1 MPAYVATVGVHNAL
15 HVGLVARRA
24 GRRRR
29 RPGRGQ
35 MLIEQRLI
43 LEVAAF
49 PGHAELKVLPPLCP
63 LAVSSA
69 DFGHAG
75 ELVERAHGATGHWL
89 DSGGPAL
96 RAPERFLSLH
106 HHRPVD
112 AEKIDSD

>member
-1 MPAYVATVGVHNAL
+1 
-15 HVGLVARRA
+15 
-24 GRRRR
+24 
-29 RPGRGQ
+29 

-75 ELVERAHGATGHWL
+75 ELIERAHGATGHWL

-96 RAPERFLSLH
+96 PAPERFLSLH

-112 AEKIDSD
+112 AEKIDSDGCADRVPCTAELSA